1 MAITN
6 SNSLKVRI
14 IHRYLG
20 FFLVGIMSVYA
31 FSGIVLIF
39 RDSDFFKQE
48 RQITK
53 QLKTN
58 ALSTEL
64 AELLEMRR
72 LKVTK
77 EENNN
82 IYFENG
88 VYDKESGIAEFKIKE
103 LPFLL
108 DKMTHFHTSSSGE
121 PLFFF
126 NVFFALALLFFAI
139 SSFFMFLP
147 KTSVFKKGLYFTLA
161 GIILTLLLLFV

>member
-1 MAITN
+1 MASKPTL
-6 SNSLKVRI
+6 SLKVRI

-31 FSGIVLIF
+31 LSGIVLIF

-48 RQITK
+48 KQITE

-58 ALSTEL
+58 ASATEL
-64 AELLEMRR
+64 GQLLEMRK
-72 LKVTK
+72 LNILK
-77 EENNN
+77 EEDNK

-88 VYDKESGIAEFKIKE
+88 VYDKEKGIAEYKIKE

-126 NVFFALALLFFAI
+126 NIFFAVALLFFAI

-147 KTSVFKKGLYFTLA
+147 KTSVFKKGLYFTIA
-161 GIILTLLLLFV
+161 GIVLTLLLLFM